1 MSQSTS
7 SPTPP
12 RGAVEV
18 AEDSTRKTTTTTP
31 SSEGG
36 TDANAPDMDIMIRVF
51 LQYSGTAKLTMQCL
65 VSLVNWPRPRTV
77 CLPVTFTLSNFH
89 FEGVACAIH
98 HMGKVYFCFDKQK
111 KEGADSAGPLK
122 SIKIDAEIGDSTQQ
136 VLKNL
141 DQVENFIV
149 SMLQKLIRD
158 RLVYPQHITIL
169 DTKKEK

>member
-1 MSQSTS
+1 
-7 SPTPP
+7 
-12 RGAVEV
+12 
-18 AEDSTRKTTTTTP
+18 
-31 SSEGG
+31 
-36 TDANAPDMDIMIRVF
+36 
-51 LQYSGTAKLTMQCL
+51 L

-89 FEGVACAIH
+89 FEGAVGLLACMECPSHVCLGVACAIH